1 MLRKIVF
8 YILLIL
14 FIIPCHVM
22 AQKRVLVF
30 TRNGEG
36 YVHDNIAASVAAI
49 KNLCRDNNFKVD
61 ISDVPT
67 VFTEENLKQYDAL
80 IFSNTNNKVFD
91 TDAQKLAL
99 MRYTEAGGGFV
110 GIHSACATERDWF
123 WQMVGGKN
131 WIESWYTENK
141 GENYIDVR
149 VYQDYREL
157 LKDKS
162 IDAVIISTP
171 DHWHAQLAIE
181 AALAGKD
188 VYLQKPASLTIQE
201 CRQMSD
207 TFHRTGRILQVGS
220 QQRSLDP
227 LKLRTVHVGLSCKPY
242 CYEIAKEIILEP

>member
-1 MLRKIVF
+1 
-8 YILLIL
+8 
-14 FIIPCHVM
+14 
-22 AQKRVLVF
+22 
-30 TRNGEG
+30 
-36 YVHDNIAASVAAI
+36 
-49 KNLCRDNNFKVD
+49 
-61 ISDVPT
+61 
-67 VFTEENLKQYDAL
+67 
-80 IFSNTNNKVFD
+80 
-91 TDAQKLAL
+91 
-99 MRYTEAGGGFV
+99 
-110 GIHSACATERDWF
+110 
-123 WQMVGGKN
+123 MVGGKN

-171 DHWHAQLAIE
+171 DHWHAQPAIE

-227 LKLRTVHVGLSCKPY
+227 LKLRTVHVRLV
-242 CYEIAKEIILEP
+242 L